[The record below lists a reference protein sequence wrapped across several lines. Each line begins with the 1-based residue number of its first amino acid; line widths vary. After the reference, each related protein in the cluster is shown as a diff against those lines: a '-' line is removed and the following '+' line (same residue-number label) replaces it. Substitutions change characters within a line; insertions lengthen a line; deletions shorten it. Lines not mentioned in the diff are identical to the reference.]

1 MIFNMHMKLVKTV
14 KTFLRIVHW
23 AYYDDEDS
31 KIICYE
37 IDGYIQKEAIS
48 ITFKFT
54 QSICQGRLFH

>member
-1 MIFNMHMKLVKTV
+1 MKLVKTV